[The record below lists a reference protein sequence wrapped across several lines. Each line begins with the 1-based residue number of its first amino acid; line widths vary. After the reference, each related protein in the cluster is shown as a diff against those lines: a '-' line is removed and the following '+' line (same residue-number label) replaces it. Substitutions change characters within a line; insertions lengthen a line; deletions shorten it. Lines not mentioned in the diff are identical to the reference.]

1 MIRKRQWKDPNT
13 KKNRMKNIESENF
26 IEDRW
31 KIFNEVKA
39 NGGSDIQGI
48 IKALEIIPK
57 LDKQPKQKARRRSK

>member
-13 KKNRMKNIESENF
+13 RKNRMKTIQSDNF
-26 IEDRW
+26 VEDRW

-48 IKALEIIPK
+48 VKALEIIPRV
-57 LDKQPKQKARRRSK
+57 DNEPKRKTRRRSK

>member
-1 MIRKRQWKDPNT
+1 
-13 KKNRMKNIESENF
+13 MKTIQSDNF

-48 IKALEIIPK
+48 VKALEIIPRV
-57 LDKQPKQKARRRSK
+57 DNEPKRKTRRRSK